1 MSSFD
6 FRPSPNRCHGLALS
20 EFADDYVEFD
30 ELLASGAEV
39 ALEEDAGGRLV
50 LSEDAEFE

>member
-1 MSSFD
+1 MNVFE
-6 FRPSPNRCHGLALS
+6 FRPSRHRRHGLAHS
-20 EFADDYVEFD
+20 ELVDDYVEFD